1 MIMNVSAVMTRR
13 VISISPETSIIV
25 AIKLMLKHH
34 ISGLPVI
41 DNHANLVGI
50 LTEGDFLRR
59 SEIETERKRSVWL
72 DALLGAAEGAT
83 DYVRSHGLAVKE
95 VMTRN
100 PITVGEN
107 TPLGEAVLLM
117 ENKNVKRLPV
127 LRDGKLVGII
137 SRANLMRA
145 LMSIHRAAPKSSDDD
160 GAIRDRILADIGRQS
175 WSSGAFVDVVVHEG
189 VADLWGT
196 VTDAAQRDALTVLVK
211 NVTGVI
217 RVEDHVIWK
226 GQPANVI

>member
-1 MIMNVSAVMTRR
+1 
-13 VISISPETSIIV
+13 
-25 AIKLMLKHH
+25 MLKHH

-127 LRDGKLVGII
+127 LRDGKLAGF
-137 SRANLMRA
+137 RANRGDRRFDCL
-145 LMSIHRAAPKSSDDD
+145 D
-160 GAIRDRILADIGRQS
+160 GARRRSA
-175 WSSGAFVDVVVHEG
+175 
-189 VADLWGT
+189 
-196 VTDAAQRDALTVLVK
+196 
-211 NVTGVI
+211 
-217 RVEDHVIWK
+217 
-226 GQPANVI
+226 